1 MAGPREEDEVEFGFW
16 GDGIFAAEAEGSGGF
31 SGEVDRLGWEVL
43 GEISWRGP
51 DVGRNVCE
59 DSSSKMT
66 SAVKVL
72 SLVVSV
78 SGSRFSSTPD
88 GLVAVFDQ
96 GSGSTT

>member
-1 MAGPREEDEVEFGFW
+1 M
-16 GDGIFAAEAEGSGGF
+16 
-31 SGEVDRLGWEVL
+31 L

-59 DSSSKMT
+59 DSSSKLT

-78 SGSRFSSTPD
+78 SGSRFSSMPD
-88 GLVAVFDQ
+88 GRVAVVDH
-96 GSGSTT
+96 GSGPTT

>member
-1 MAGPREEDEVEFGFW
+1 MAGPREEDEVESGFW
-16 GDGIFAAEAEGSGGF
+16 GDGIFSAEADGF
-31 SGEVDRLGWEVL
+31 SGEADRLGWEVL

-51 DVGRNVCE
+51 DVGSNVCG

-66 SAVKVL
+66 SAVKVP

-78 SGSRFSSTPD
+78 SGGRFSSMPD
-88 GLVAVFDQ
+88 GRVAVVDH